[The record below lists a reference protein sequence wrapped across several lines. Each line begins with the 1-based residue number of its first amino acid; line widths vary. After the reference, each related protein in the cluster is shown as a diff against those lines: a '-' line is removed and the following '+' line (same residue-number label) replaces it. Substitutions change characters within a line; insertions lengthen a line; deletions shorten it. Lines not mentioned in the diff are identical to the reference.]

1 MNGLRRGTIHLFSI
15 FGIDLYLHWSW
26 FLVAAFEISDRAS
39 SYSSPV
45 WNALEYLTLFF
56 IVMLHEYGHALAC
69 RQVGGQADRIVLW
82 PLGGVAYVNPP
93 MRPGATLWSIAAGPL
108 VNVALAP
115 ILVGLALIA
124 KPLGWAQEL
133 PNAYAFIRA
142 VAAIDIG
149 LFVFNM
155 LPVYPLDGG
164 KILWSLLWFVM
175 GRARSLMVATVVG
188 FIGAAGLI
196 VMAFASGSAWLGI
209 LCAFLLLNCWTGM
222 KAALVLSRR
231 ARLPRRQEF
240 ACPSCKSAP
249 LIGAFWVCPRCR
261 SKFDTFASNAVCPGC
276 GVAFG
281 ATACLDCGKRNP
293 IGQWAPGLVV
303 NSEVPVK

>member
-39 SYSSPV
+39 RYSSPL
-45 WNALEYLTLFF
+45 WNILEYLALFF

-124 KPLGWAQEL
+124 RPLGWAQEL

-164 KILWSLLWFVM
+164 KILWSVLWFVM

-188 FIGAAGLI
+188 FVGAAGLI
-196 VMAFASGSAWLGI
+196 VLAFASGSAWLGI
-209 LCAFLLLNCWTGM
+209 LCAFLLLNCWTGNESGAGIVASRAPPQAPGIRM
-222 KAALVLSRR
+222 SLVQVGAFDWRLLGLPEVPEQIRYVRIERLMPRMPRGICNDQMSRLWQQQSHRPMGPRTCLNLPSRR
-231 ARLPRRQEF
+231 
-240 ACPSCKSAP
+240 
-249 LIGAFWVCPRCR
+249 
-261 SKFDTFASNAVCPGC
+261 
-276 GVAFG
+276 
-281 ATACLDCGKRNP
+281 
-293 IGQWAPGLVV
+293 
-303 NSEVPVK
+303 